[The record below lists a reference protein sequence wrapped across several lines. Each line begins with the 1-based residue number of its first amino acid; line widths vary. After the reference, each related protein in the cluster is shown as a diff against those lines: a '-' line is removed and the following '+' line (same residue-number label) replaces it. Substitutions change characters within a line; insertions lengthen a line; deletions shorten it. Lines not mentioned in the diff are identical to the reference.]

1 MISPGASDHPV
12 AFDQRPAAATDPAQ
26 RLPEPRDRLDPKA
39 VTLWRISGLT
49 QAVIV
54 SALVVA
60 LLIGLRIPLDFSWW
74 WVVLAGVVVAALTV
88 TLALAVPVLMWRRWR
103 YEIHEDEADL
113 QHGVFTVIR
122 QLVPMAR
129 IQHVDTRR
137 GPLQRR
143 FGLASVVLFTAAG
156 AIEIPALADEVAA
169 NLRDRIATLANVHDD
184 L

>member
-1 MISPGASDHPV
+1 MASPGAGDRAMTSNQ
-12 AFDQRPAAATDPAQ
+12 ASLGAAAAR

-39 VTLWRISGLT
+39 VTLWRISGLI
-49 QAVIV
+49 QAIIAP
-54 SALVVA
+54 ALVVA
-60 LLIGLRIPLDFSWW
+60 LLIGLRIPLDYSWW
-74 WVVLAGVVVAALTV
+74 WVVLAGVVVAALSF
-88 TLALAVPVLMWRRWR
+88 TLALTVPTLMWRRWR

-113 QHGVFTVIR
+113 QHGVFTVTR

-156 AIEIPALADEVAA
+156 AIEIPALADDVAA
-169 NLRDRIATLANVHDD
+169 SLRDRIATLANVHDD

>member
-12 AFDQRPAAATDPAQ
+12 AFDQRPATATDPAQ

-88 TLALAVPVLMWRRWR
+88 TLALAVPVLSGDDGATRSMR
-103 YEIHEDEADL
+103 
-113 QHGVFTVIR
+113 
-122 QLVPMAR
+122 
-129 IQHVDTRR
+129 TRR
-137 GPLQRR
+137 I
-143 FGLASVVLFTAAG
+143 SSTACS
-156 AIEIPALADEVAA
+156 
-169 NLRDRIATLANVHDD
+169 R
-184 L
+184 